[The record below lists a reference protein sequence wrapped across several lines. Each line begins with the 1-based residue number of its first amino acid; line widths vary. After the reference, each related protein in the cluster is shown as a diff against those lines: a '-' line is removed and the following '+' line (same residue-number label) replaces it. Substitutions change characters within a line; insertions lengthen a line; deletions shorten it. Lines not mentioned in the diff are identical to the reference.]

1 VPLYE
6 YECEKCTDRFEVIQK
21 VDAKPLRRCPKCGGK
36 VNRLISAP
44 AIQFRGSGWYVTD
57 YGKGTGGKAG
67 RKDAPTSSP
76 GGKTSGKK
84 TETKPGAKPGAKSG
98 TGKKS

>member
-6 YECEKCTDRFEVIQK
+6 YECDKCADRFEVIQK

-57 YGKGTGGKAG
+57 YGKGTGGKPG
-67 RKDAPTSSP
+67 RKDASTSSK
-76 GGKTSGKK
+76 GGKSPAKK
-84 TETKPGAKPGAKSG
+84 TETKPGAKGG
-98 TGKKS
+98 TDKKS